1 MDFLNV
7 ILPAIILVSLAIVFS
22 VLLAVLSKKLAVKEN
37 EKTEEIAS
45 LLSGANCGACG
56 YAGCKGFAD
65 ALAQGK
71 ADIKSCN
78 ATSPENKKKIA
89 EILGIT
95 DFAADDTI
103 VVVACNGGLNT
114 KDKYD
119 YQGNKDCKSMALIS
133 GGNKACAYGCIG
145 AGTCESVCR
154 DGAACVNA
162 QNVGEINRALCV
174 KCGLCVNSCPKRLIK
189 FIPASAKVYVK
200 CSNHDKGLA
209 VKNICS
215 KGCIGCGLCAKICP
229 ENAITIVDNLPEIDY
244 NKCVGCGLCA
254 QKCPTEAITR
264 L

>member
-1 MDFLNV
+1 MDFSSV

-22 VLLAVLSKKLAVKEN
+22 IVLAVLSKKLAVKEN
-37 EKTEEIAS
+37 EKTKEISS

-56 YAGCKGFAD
+56 YAGCKGFAE

-78 ATSPENKKKIA
+78 ATSIENKKKIA
-89 EILGIT
+89 EILGISGFSANET
-95 DFAADDTI
+95 M
-103 VVVACNGGLNT
+103 VVVACNGGDDT

-119 YQGNKDCKSMALIS
+119 YQGFKDCKSMALVS
-133 GGNKACAYGCIG
+133 GGKKACAYGCLG
-145 AGTCESVCR
+145 AGTCENVCQ
-154 DGAACVNA
+154 DGAACVNSKHVA
-162 QNVGEINRALCV
+162 DINRALCI
-174 KCGLCVNSCPKRLIK
+174 KCGLCVNACPKRLIK
-189 FIPASAKVYVK
+189 FIPASAKVYIR

-254 QKCPTEAITR
+254 QKCPTEAIAR